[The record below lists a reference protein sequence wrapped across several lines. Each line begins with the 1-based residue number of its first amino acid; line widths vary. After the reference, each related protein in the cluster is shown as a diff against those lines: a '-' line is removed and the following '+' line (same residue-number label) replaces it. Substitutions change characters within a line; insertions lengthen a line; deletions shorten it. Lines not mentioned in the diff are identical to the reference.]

1 MNNFR
6 FNFNR
11 SREAE
16 LRSPMHSEVDL
27 NAVLMY
33 EQTRSDRSGRDFA
46 KLVFACDGMNQAG
59 IRRLWTVIHHRV
71 RCTDVVG
78 WIPNLGI
85 GIVLPETSG
94 AGAWKLADDIH
105 QLMNLPAR
113 SLSCKVYN
121 YPSGSFEPELLSSAV
136 G

>member
-1 MNNFR
+1 MKNLQ

-16 LRSPMHSEVDL
+16 LRLPRHSKVDL
-27 NAVLMY
+27 NAVIMY
-33 EQTRSDRSGRDFA
+33 EQIRSDRSGRDFA
-46 KLVFACDGMNQAG
+46 KLVFECHGMKQAV
-59 IRRLWTVIHHRV
+59 IQRLWTVIHSRV

-94 AGAWKLADDIH
+94 EGAWKLADDIH

-121 YPSGSFEPELLSSAV
+121 YPSMRFAPELSSLAV
-136 G
+136 E